1 MTSLFSSFDL
11 FFFYKNFIVSYLLIS
26 IIIVKRFFF
35 RGASS
40 LVDIVFKFLSEFFYT
55 LKRKSFNKRSGLV
68 FIRVFVLLFFL
79 NFFSVFSYVFP
90 RSSQVRIVLTFSLS
104 LWRMIILFR
113 IFNSLRKFLY
123 HFIPEGT
130 PLALTFLLFLIE
142 LISRIIRP
150 LTLIVRLVANI
161 LAGHLLMIL
170 LSKLVFIFYPGY
182 LLYIVL
188 NAVEIFVSLIQSY
201 IFSTML
207 VLYFSEV

>member
-1 MTSLFSSFDL
+1 M
-11 FFFYKNFIVSYLLIS
+11 LIF
-26 IIIVKRFFF
+26 KRFFY
-35 RGASS
+35 RSISS
-40 LVDIVFKFLSEFFYT
+40 LVGIVFKFLSEFFYT
-55 LKRKSFNKRSGLV
+55 LKRKNFNKGSGLV
-68 FIRVFVLLFFL
+68 FIRVFALLFFL

-90 RSSQVRIVLTFSLS
+90 RASQVRVVLTFSLS
-104 LWRMIILFR
+104 LWRII
-113 IFNSLRKFLY
+113 IFFSISNSVSKFLY

-130 PLALTFLLFLIE
+130 PLPLTFLLFLIE

-150 LTLIVRLVANI
+150 LTLMVRLVANI

-182 LLYIVL
+182 PLYIAL